1 MLKETWERTFFS
13 SLTNASPR
21 TIHWTGSSIG
31 SHWNETPKMKT
42 RIGSHN
48 KSVLSAYTTQ
58 TPAEQH
64 DTCNCRRKP
73 ERPLDGKCL
82 QTNVIYQAIV
92 TSTDTTTDSYVGLA
106 ANFKQRVR
114 NYQSSFWHASKRN
127 ETELSK
133 YVWTLKDCKMP
144 DKIKWAMLKKC
155 LPYNLSTF
163 LRNVVWFL
171 NALIHPS

>member
-1 MLKETWERTFFS
+1 MNVKRNLGKNFLLIVDKCFPKNHPLNRIFNRITLKLS
-13 SLTNASPR
+13 YCC
-21 TIHWTGSSIG
+21 
-31 SHWNETPKMKT
+31 TPKMKT

-73 ERPLDGKCL
+73 EHPLDGKCL

-106 ANFKQRVR
+106 ANFKERVR

-163 LRNVVWFL
+163 LRNVV
-171 NALIHPS
+171 